1 LDTNMLT
8 AEKMRPTL
16 PIYE

>member
-1 LDTNMLT
+1 MLT